1 LLPLYCVDLLC
12 QVQGLGGGMGVVLDG
27 VAAVQLQIVVDGIKA
42 LLGELV
48 TAILYPPETTN
59 GHIL

>member
-1 LLPLYCVDLLC
+1 
-12 QVQGLGGGMGVVLDG
+12 MRVVLDG

>member
-12 QVQGLGGGMGVVLDG
+12 QVQGLGGGMRVVLDG
-27 VAAVQLQIVVDGIKA
+27 VAAVQQIVVDGIKA

-48 TAILYPPETTN
+48 TTILYPPETTN